1 MQSEI
6 CKCRKLKSSTQS
18 MERAYMKFK
27 EINVDYEGGRKDMST
42 DIKLGRLIDCTFA
55 EALMLRNRGF
65 EQYYSDMTTTMEGLI
80 GSLHNNSIR
89 PEHSVVAYADGKP
102 VGFVFVGIKTVE
114 GKKLAWNGGTGVFPE
129 YRGRGIAKQMMI
141 EVNRILKE
149 EEVDRA
155 TLEVVTKNAHA
166 IAAYEKGGFHI
177 VDHLIGLTFA
187 DALPQPF
194 YSGPLP
200 SGYEAVYGKPA
211 EAKRLSFYREKVAW
225 DGMWHNLKHGESLI
239 IRDDAGNA
247 AGYAL
252 FVRSFQEN
260 GELSSVDLRQCEV
273 DPAREDQEQ
282 IFRMLLAEVY
292 GPYEHA
298 CRRSASNLITSTKI
312 DVQLLKEAGFE
323 TRYEQYL
330 MILDKDSGS

>member
-1 MQSEI
+1 
-6 CKCRKLKSSTQS
+6 
-18 MERAYMKFK
+18 MENY
-27 EINVDYEGGRKDMST
+27 
-42 DIKLGRLIDCTFA
+42 
-55 EALMLRNRGF
+55 
-65 EQYYSDMTTTMEGLI
+65 
-80 GSLHNNSIR
+80 
-89 PEHSVVAYADGKP
+89 
-102 VGFVFVGIKTVE
+102 GFVFVGIKTVE

-141 EVNRILKE
+141 EVSRILKE

-225 DGMWHNLKHGESLI
+225 DGMWHNLKHGESAFIL
-239 IRDDAGNA
+239 RDDAGNA

-260 GELSSVDLRQCEV
+260 GELSSVDFAPMRSSIRRERIESKFFACCWQKCTDPMNMHAADLR
-273 DPAREDQEQ
+273 
-282 IFRMLLAEVY
+282 
-292 GPYEHA
+292 
-298 CRRSASNLITSTKI
+298 LI
-312 DVQLLKEAGFE
+312 
-323 TRYEQYL
+323 
-330 MILDKDSGS
+330 